1 MSKWQVYWWAERS
14 WQLRFVQ
21 TKPYPTRRNVANSPI
36 LRWGGGGGGRN
47 QRITR
52 TQVTIKAPWQQPA
65 SHGFFCLFSHFA
77 HYAFTNAP
85 TLLAVSVGFSTF
97 PITAFHAAIPN
108 QFHSSTLDSLLFWP
122 FLFRMDE
129 NKHKQAYDSGKVCPH
144 IQLITSSCST
154 LNSRLKDKS

>member
-1 MSKWQVYWWAERS
+1 MTSVLMGRKKLAAEIHPEKTLPHQKERCEFS
-14 WQLRFVQ
+14 HITL
-21 TKPYPTRRNVANSPI
+21 
-36 LRWGGGGGGRN
+36 WGGHN
-47 QRITR
+47 QRTTR
-52 TQVTIKAPWQQPA
+52 TQVTIKAPWQEPA

-77 HYAFTNAP
+77 HHAFTNAS

-122 FLFRMDE
+122 FLFRMNE

-144 IQLITSSCST
+144 MQLISNSCST
-154 LNSRLKDKS
+154 LNSRLKEKS

>member
-1 MSKWQVYWWAERS
+1 MTSVLVGRKKLAAEIRPDKTLPHQKERCEFS
-14 WQLRFVQ
+14 HITLR
-21 TKPYPTRRNVANSPI
+21 
-36 LRWGGGGGGRN
+36 GGGGRN

-144 IQLITSSCST
+144 IQLIISSCST